1 MEIAFASLRKDG
13 SVSAGAKIPRE
24 PPPGPPWDL
33 PVEQAPFVFL
43 DFEMTGLS
51 LERDRVI
58 EVSALRV
65 EGGSETGLFTSLV
78 RPACGTFGNE
88 HVHKISRKDLENAP
102 IFADVGAPLLA
113 IFEGAVLVAHG
124 ADWDV
129 KFLAK
134 ELQRASM
141 PAMALF
147 YIDTLTLARRAFP
160 GRSHAL
166 ATLAEELELP
176 QRPAHRAEADVR
188 ALAALWPHLIS
199 TLRPTTPRDL
209 WHVRVGERRARPE
222 IIAAAQLAMESA
234 TPVRVRHR
242 PSRRPVE
249 EKTIMVT
256 GVRSDLDPPRVLG
269 YSVASRGRLEL
280 RADRIL
286 AIEPT
291 EPR

>member
-1 MEIAFASLRKDG
+1 MSFG
-13 SVSAGAKIPRE
+13 SKVPKE
-24 PPPGPPWDL
+24 PPPGAPWDL
-33 PVEQAPFVFL
+33 PVEEAPFVFL

-51 LERDRVI
+51 PERDRVI
-58 EVSALRV
+58 EVSALRMV
-65 EGGSETGLFTSLV
+65 GPTELGLFTSLV

-88 HVHKISRKDLENAP
+88 HVHKIARKDLESAP
-102 IFADVGAPLLA
+102 IFADVGARLVEL
-113 IFEGAVLVAHG
+113 FEGAVLVAHG

-134 ELQRASM
+134 ELERASM
-141 PAMALF
+141 PPVAPF
-147 YIDTLTLARRAFP
+147 YLDTLTLARRAFP

-166 ATLAEELELP
+166 AALAEELALP
-176 QRPAHRAEADVR
+176 RRPSHRAEADVR
-188 ALAALWPHLIS
+188 ALAALWPHLLS
-199 TLRPTTPRDL
+199 TLKPTTPRDL

-222 IIAAAQLAMESA
+222 IIAAAQGAMESA
-234 TPVRVRHR
+234 APVRVRHR

-249 EKTIMVT
+249 EKTIVVT
-256 GVRSDLDPPRVLG
+256 GVRTDLDPPRVLG